1 MMKDSFGSAQDKK
14 RKSLWA
20 VLFLVLAAFSVFIV
34 ASISKGF
41 SLRKIREQIEGAD
54 LFFVAVSFL
63 SMFCFILFEAL
74 AIRTLVH
81 SFGHS
86 CRLRSSLS
94 YSAADIYFSAIT
106 PSATGGQPA
115 CAYFMVK
122 DGIPTSCTTISL
134 VFNVALYTIAILIC
148 GLVTMILTPSV
159 YLYFRPYGRV
169 LIIIGAL
176 ILVALALLFIFIA
189 LKHNV
194 INAVGRLLIRIGSK
208 LRIVKDQEAAFERFS
223 KWEEEY
229 MRYAA
234 EITHHKAAI
243 LKALVFNILQR
254 LSQFAVTMFMYI
266 AVNIRHAA
274 GGVGAVFSHG
284 ARLLGAQSLISIGST
299 FIPIPGAM
307 GFTDLMMYDGFCAI
321 MPEAEAAGLELLSRF
336 VSFYSCVILCFIVVI
351 IKSFVR
357 KKA

>member
-1 MMKDSFGSAQDKK
+1 MKDSFGSAQDKK

-20 VLFLVLAAFSVFIV
+20 ALFLVLAAFSVFIV

-54 LFFVAVSFL
+54 LFFVGVSFL
-63 SMFCFILFEAL
+63 SMFCFIFFEAL
-74 AIRTLVH
+74 ALRTLVR
-81 SFGHS
+81 SFGHG
-86 CRLRSSLS
+86 CTLRSSLT
-94 YSAADIYFSAIT
+94 YSASDIYFSAIT

-159 YLYFRPYGRV
+159 YFYFRPYGRV
-169 LIIIGAL
+169 LIVIGAL
-176 ILVALALLFIFIA
+176 ILIALALLFIFIA
-189 LKHNV
+189 VKHSV
-194 INAVGRLLIRIGSK
+194 INAVGRLLIRVGAK
-208 LRIVKDQEAAFERFS
+208 LRLIKDRAAAEERFAL
-223 KWEEEY
+223 WEKEY

-234 EITHHKAAI
+234 EIPRHKSAI
-243 LKALVFNILQR
+243 VKALIFNVLQR

-274 GGVGAVFSHG
+274 GGAGAVFTHG

-321 MPEAEAAGLELLSRF
+321 MPEAEAAGLEMLSRF